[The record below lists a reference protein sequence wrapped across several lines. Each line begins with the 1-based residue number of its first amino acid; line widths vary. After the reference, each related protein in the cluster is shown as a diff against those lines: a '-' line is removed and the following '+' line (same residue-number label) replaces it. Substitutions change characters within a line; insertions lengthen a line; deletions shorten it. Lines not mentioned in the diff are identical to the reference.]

1 MKKLLIVAALG
12 VFTFGFSQ
20 TYYNDYRGS
29 VSSINW
35 GQVAIFLGLNN
46 NQINQLTLLNNR
58 YPDYNSWNR
67 AYGKE
72 PNRWYTDRYYA
83 MEKIMT
89 PVQYKKFYSQ
99 YYQGQNPRVKYDNDY
114 RNHHDRPQMPHDRR
128 FNDHHDD
135 NHNDHHDGH
144 HG

>member
-20 TYYNDYRGS
+20 SYYNDYRGS

>member
-12 VFTFGFSQ
+12 VFTLGFSQ
-20 TYYNDYRGS
+20 SYYNDYRGS

-67 AYGKE
+67 VYGKA

-83 MEKIMT
+83 MERIMT
-89 PVQYKKFYSQ
+89 PAQYKKFSSR
-99 YYQGQNPRVKYDNDY
+99 YYQGQNPRLKYDNDY

-128 FNDHHDD
+128 FNNHRDD

>member
-12 VFTFGFSQ
+12 VFTLGFSQ
-20 TYYNDYRGS
+20 NYYNDYRGS

-46 NQINQLTLLNNR
+46 NQIAQLNVLNNR

-67 AYGKE
+67 VYAKA

-83 MEKIMT
+83 MERIMT
-89 PVQYKKFYSQ
+89 AEQYKKFYSR
-99 YYQGQNPRVKYDNDY
+99 YYRGQNPRLKYDNDY
-114 RNHHDRPQMPHDRR
+114 RGYHERLKMAHGNGNR
-128 FNDHHDD
+128 FNDHHDER
-135 NHNDHHDGH
+135 HR
-144 HG
+144 